1 MIEYETKKLR
11 ELEKKIETLS
21 KEADELAL
29 KAERCDSNES

>member
-1 MIEYETKKLR
+1 MKQRNFVNLK
-11 ELEKKIETLS
+11 KKIETLS